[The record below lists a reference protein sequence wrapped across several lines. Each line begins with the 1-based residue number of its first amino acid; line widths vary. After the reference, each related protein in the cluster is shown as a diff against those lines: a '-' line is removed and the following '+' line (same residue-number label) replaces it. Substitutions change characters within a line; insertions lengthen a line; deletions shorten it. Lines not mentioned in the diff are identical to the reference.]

1 MIFQN
6 EAIQKD
12 LPVLHAERIET
23 IENRNRPIY
32 EHAIWCVRAGRFVE
46 AGRLCSQLIQTSTR
60 QGDATH
66 FYAGQFAQRLA
77 GFDET
82 FFFPNDAI
90 VDSETPRSKWML
102 ELNAAMHDF
111 QVKNFTDARLKF
123 TSICDGLGSF
133 RNADRYTA
141 CTFNW
146 LASSIRLEI
155 LTRSRTP
162 GTTLES
168 LKPKWTR
175 ILHQLP
181 KVADRFPEELPH
193 AHREIAWYFG
203 INGNAS
209 FGGANSSLI
218 ALRSLR
224 LSVLSAQ
231 RMGMAN
237 EEYQTLVCWNAW
249 MNNKDFS
256 VPAMDQHEAKRLNEL
271 ERRQTPVAPAPKVNY
286 RTEVSLIES
295 LSDMLSSFGNTAN
308 ESTDLLTACTI
319 KDVFNSFK

>member
-1 MIFQN
+1 MIFQPKATPYN
-6 EAIQKD
+6 HTGSKTDRVEM
-12 LPVLHAERIET
+12 

-32 EHAIWCVRAGRFVE
+32 DHAIWCIRAGRFVE
-46 AGRLCSQLIQTSTR
+46 AARLCSHLIQSSTLH
-60 QGDATH
+60 GDATH

-82 FFFPNDAI
+82 FVFPNDAI

-111 QVKNFTDARLKF
+111 QVKNFTEARLKF
-123 TSICDGLGSF
+123 AQVCDLLCTF

-141 CTFNW
+141 CSFNW

-155 LTRSRTP
+155 LTRKQKTHP
-162 GTTLES
+162 NTEN

-175 ILHQLP
+175 IVHQLA
-181 KVADRFPEELPH
+181 KVGERFQEEQPH
-193 AHREIAWYFG
+193 AQREIAWYYG
-203 INGNAS
+203 INGNTNHRGS
-209 FGGANSSLI
+209 QSSQI

-231 RMGMAN
+231 RMGMAH
-237 EEYQTLVCWNAW
+237 EEYQTLLCWNAW
-249 MNNKDFS
+249 MNNQDFN
-256 VPAMDQHEAKRLNEL
+256 VPAMTQKEADRFKQL
-271 ERRQTPVAPAPKVNY
+271 ESRQSPVAPAPKVNY

-295 LSDMLSSFGNTAN
+295 LEEMLSFGNSVSVPDDVLACF
-308 ESTDLLTACTI
+308 DLNN
-319 KDVFNSFK
+319 VFGMSK